1 MKIPANLM
9 VAGMLLAAV
18 GTAVAAVRYVDLNSA
33 SPMPP
38 YTNWTTAATNIQ
50 DAVDLAAPGDE
61 LVVTNGT
68 YASVTVSNYITLRS
82 VNGPQFTFINGRKL
96 SGCAYLADEA
106 IISGFTLTNGLA
118 GNGGGVYCEN
128 PYAVVSNC
136 VIVGNSAISYGGGA
150 VGGTLNNCTLM
161 GNSAGQGGGFYRGT
175 LNNCT
180 LTGNSA
186 QYGGGG
192 ADGDGYDF
200 IPSIL
205 NNCIAYFNTAAKG
218 ANYGFCIL
226 NYCCTTPLPTR
237 GMGNISADP
246 QLASVSHL
254 SAASPCRAAGSK
266 DYITGTDID
275 GEPWASPPSI
285 GCDEYRPGVV
295 IGALSVGI
303 TAAFTNVAAG
313 YPVSLTGLIEGRT
326 SASVWDFGDGS
337 RATNQPFTSH
347 AWTAPGNYTVVLT
360 AYNESVAAGAS
371 GTVTIHVVTPP
382 IRYVAAENRNPV
394 APAS

>member
-161 GNSAGQGGGFYRGT
+161 GNSAGQGGGVYRGILNNCALTGNSATSGGGVGEST
-175 LNNCT
+175 LHNCT

-226 NYCCTTPLPTR
+226 NYCCTTPLPR
-237 GMGNISADP
+237 SEE
-246 QLASVSHL
+246 
-254 SAASPCRAAGSK
+254 R
-266 DYITGTDID
+266 
-275 GEPWASPPSI
+275 
-285 GCDEYRPGVV
+285 R
-295 IGALSVGI
+295 VGK
-303 TAAFTNVAAG
+303 
-313 YPVSLTGLIEGRT
+313 EC
-326 SASVWDFGDGS
+326 
-337 RATNQPFTSH
+337 
-347 AWTAPGNYTVVLT
+347 
-360 AYNESVAAGAS
+360 
-371 GTVTIHVVTPP
+371 
-382 IRYVAAENRNPV
+382 
-394 APAS
+394 